1 MDSGE
6 TSLPRLLS
14 SLRTTLH
21 PETYVFATVPVP
33 VPTEKSR
40 DINSFLPVP
49 LGDICLFFRE
59 PQQTGNSSGA
69 KDTITLVIPL
79 STAQRHNVPESTST
93 SAYGYTYPCRM
104 ITCAVHSS
112 LAAVGFMAVLA
123 TRLARCGISV
133 NPVSGFYHDHLFV
146 PVERAEEA
154 VDVLA
159 RVREEAQAE
168 AEAEADAKAAETKGA
183 AAT

>member
-33 VPTEKSR
+33 AEKSR
-40 DINSFLPVP
+40 DIDSLLPVP

-69 KDTITLVIPL
+69 EDTITLVIPL
-79 STAQRHNVPESTST
+79 STAQRHNVPESTHT

-112 LAAVGFMAVLA
+112 LAAIGFMAVLA

-154 VDVLA
+154 VEVLA
-159 RVREEAQAE
+159 RVREEAE
-168 AEAEADAKAAETKGA
+168 AEAKAVETKE
-183 AAT
+183 ATTA